1 MTKPLISKRWPETHI
16 LNPAFKWDRNTDLKA
31 RFERERQKQAA
42 GESNVKPITR
52 RNP

>member
-1 MTKPLISKRWPETHI
+1 MKPLISKRWPVTRL
-16 LNPAFKWDRNTDLKA
+16 LNPAFVYDRHTDLKA
-31 RFERERQKQAA
+31 RFERERMKQAA